1 VEYETVN
8 LETEDPKKAL
18 AAKIDQKLHRNRGQN
33 ADGTEKLDVAETGPR
48 VGTGYD
54 NRERTTSGIS
64 GDTFDGATTLENGGS
79 TYPLPR

>member
-18 AAKIDQKLHRNRGQN
+18 AAKIDQRLHRKRGSN

-48 VGTGYD
+48 AGTGHD
-54 NRERTTSGIS
+54 NRERSTSGIS
-64 GDTFDGATTLENGGS
+64 GDTFDDATALENGGT